1 MMTPDILITEDI
13 GAKWIRKLEEKFTIR
28 NEPELWQSSGKIKEI
43 IPECSALIVRNQTR
57 VTEEIIAEG
66 TELKVIGRAGAGL
79 DNIDVDA
86 ASQAG
91 IVVTNTPDQNSIS
104 VAELAIGMMIS
115 LARKLSA
122 ANDHVRKGSW
132 QRQQFMGTE
141 LYGKTLG
148 VIGLGRIGFLT
159 ARRAHALGMN
169 ILAYDAYVSPDAAVV
184 TETQAKLTD
193 LEKLL
198 NHADFVSCH
207 LPLTKE
213 TKHFF
218 NYEQFC
224 KMKSTAYFLNLARGG
239 VVDEDELVRALKDG
253 QIRGAGLDVRE
264 KEPPGK
270 SPLGNLENIMLTP
283 HIAAFTQEAQER
295 VAATVCKDVLSV
307 LDNKEAQNYVNFS
320 KPQSSD
326 SLIKER

>member
-1 MMTPDILITEDI
+1 MTPDILITEDI
-13 GAKWIRKLEEKFTIR
+13 EDKWIQKLHNKFTVR
-28 NEPELWQSSGKIKEI
+28 VEPELWQSSDKIRAM
-43 IPECSALIVRNQTR
+43 IPGCNALIVRNQTQ
-57 VTEEIIAEG
+57 VSKEIIAKAND
-66 TELKVIGRAGAGL
+66 LKVIGRAGAGL
-79 DNIDVDA
+79 DNIDVEA

-91 IVVTNTPDQNSIS
+91 IVITNTPDQNSIS
-104 VAELAIGMMIS
+104 VAELAIGTMIA

-122 ANDHVRKGSW
+122 ANNHVRKGNW

-169 ILAYDAYVSPDAAVV
+169 ILAHDAYVSPDAAVV
-184 TETQAKLTD
+184 TETKAELID
-193 LEKLL
+193 LEELL
-198 NHADFVSCH
+198 NRADFVSCH
-207 LPLTKE
+207 LPLTPE

-224 KMKSTAYFLNLARGG
+224 KMKSTAFFLNLSRGG
-239 VVDEDELVRALKDG
+239 VVDEEELVRALRDK

-270 SPLGNLENIMLTP
+270 SPLDKLENIILTP
-283 HIAAFTQEAQER
+283 HIAAFTEEAQER
-295 VAATVCKDVLSV
+295 VAAAVCRDVRFV
-307 LDNKEAQNYVNFS
+307 LEGKEAQNYVNFS
-320 KPQSSD
+320 KPRSPA

>member
-1 MMTPDILITEDI
+1 MTPDILITEDI
-13 GAKWIRKLEEKFTIR
+13 EDKWIQKLKQKFTVR
-28 NEPELWQSSGKIKEI
+28 NEPEFWRSSEKIKAV
-43 IPECSALIVRNQTR
+43 IPGCSALIVRNQTQLS
-57 VTEEIIAEG
+57 EEIIAEG
-66 TELKVIGRAGAGL
+66 ANLKVIGRAGAGL
-79 DNIDVDA
+79 DNIDVEA

-122 ANDHVRKGSW
+122 ANNHVRKGNW

-148 VIGLGRIGFLT
+148 VIGLGRIGFMT

-169 ILAYDAYVSPDAAVV
+169 ILAHDAYVSPDAAVV
-184 TETQAKLTD
+184 TEAQAELID
-193 LEKLL
+193 LEELL
-198 NHADFVSCH
+198 NRADFVSCH
-207 LPLTKE
+207 LPLTPK
-213 TKHFF
+213 TKHFL

-224 KMKSTAYFLNLARGG
+224 KMKSTAFFLNLSRGG
-239 VVDEDELVRALKDG
+239 VINEQELVRALRDE

-264 KEPPGK
+264 KEPPGE
-270 SPLGNLENIMLTP
+270 SPLCELKNIILTP

-295 VAATVCKDVLSV
+295 VAATVCRDVRSV
-307 LDNKEAQNYVNFS
+307 LEGKEAQNYVNFS
-320 KPQSSD
+320 KPQSSA